1 MTNGEDHDEGSLL
14 ALALLALV
22 AGVLAGIVGAS
33 FRLSLVQADRLRNAL
48 IEWAHGQEAVGFLV
62 VLAVCAGATAI
73 AAWLVRR
80 YSPHAAGSGIPHVEA
95 VLRGELPP
103 IPFRLIPVK
112 FFGGLFAIG
121 AGLALGREGP
131 TVQMGASLAH
141 LVGKIFGRSWADCRV
156 LIAAG
161 AGAGLGTAFNAPIAG
176 AVFVL
181 EELVA
186 RFERRIAIAA
196 LAASATAIGVA
207 RLLTGDA
214 PDFYVGGFGYGD
226 AETRPL
232 YFVFG
237 ALAGLLAVA
246 YDRLLLATRAAARRL
261 IFARVDL
268 RGALVGAAV
277 GALGWFAPNLTGGGD
292 AITQSVLTGSAPLIA
307 IPAAFLIRFALG
319 ASVLRRGS
327 SGRSVR
333 PDARPGGA
341 IRVPVRSGLPR
352 GRALSECSAG
362 GVCGGR
368 HSRVLH
374 RRRPGPYHR
383 NRARHGNDGQRDDAA
398 ADVMRMLNGD
408 AGGDHD
414 EGPAHLRIASG
425 ARLAGRQTDRDGRT
439 TRRSSHPEE
448 SKFAQTAPRAAPSMT
463 RGQGL
468 VIPAKASS
476 KPGVWCPLSRHTTR
490 RRRCA
495 SSRSSC

>member
-33 FRLSLVQADRLRNAL
+33 FRLSLVEADRLRNAL

-141 LVGKIFGRSWADCRV
+141 LVGKIFGRSWPDCRV

-214 PDFYVGGFGYGD
+214 PDFYVGGFGYSD

-261 IFARVDL
+261 ILARVDL
-268 RGALVGAAV
+268 RGALIGAAV

-319 ASVLRRGS
+319 PLSYAAGVPGGLFAPMLVLGAQFGFLCGAACRAVAPYLNVQPEAFAVVGIAAFFTGVVRAPITGIVLATEMTGSVTMLLPMLCACSMAMLAATMMKDPPIYESLRERALP
-327 SGRSVR
+327 VDKPIATAEP
-333 PDARPGGA
+333 PDA
-341 IRVPVRSGLPR
+341 VP
-352 GRALSECSAG
+352 
-362 GVCGGR
+362 
-368 HSRVLH
+368 
-374 RRRPGPYHR
+374 
-383 NRARHGNDGQRDDAA
+383 
-398 ADVMRMLNGD
+398 
-408 AGGDHD
+408 
-414 EGPAHLRIASG
+414 
-425 ARLAGRQTDRDGRT
+425 T
-439 TRRSSHPEE
+439 PEE
-448 SKFAQTAPRAAPSMT
+448 SKKISPNNRA
-463 RGQGL
+463 
-468 VIPAKASS
+468 
-476 KPGVWCPLSRHTTR
+476 
-490 RRRCA
+490 
-495 SSRSSC
+495 